1 MRRNIKNAL
10 RISVDGEDM
19 TKASQIEFYVR
30 QGPVFFS
37 YTPQVISSGE
47 LYVEI
52 PFADAMQLE
61 TAPVQLQFAFVDGDG
76 NPRAS
81 GIVELFVGDFLK
93 EAGYDPI

>member
-61 TAPVQLQFAFVDGDG
+61 TAPVQLQFAFVDEGG

-81 GIVELFVGDFLK
+81 GIVELFVADFLK

>member
-1 MRRNIKNAL
+1 MRRKIQNGLIV
-10 RISVDGEDM
+10 SVEGADM
-19 TKASQIEFYVR
+19 DEASQIEFYVR
-30 QGPVFFS
+30 QGPVIFS
-37 YTPQVISSGE
+37 YTPQVISSEE

-61 TAPVQLQFAFVDGDG
+61 AAPVRLQFAFVDEGG

-81 GIVELFVGDFLK
+81 GIVELFVADFLK

>member
-1 MRRNIKNAL
+1 MRRKIQNGL
-10 RISVDGEDM
+10 MVSVEGADM
-19 TKASQIEFYVR
+19 EEASQIEFYVR

-37 YTPQVISSGE
+37 YTPQVISSEE